1 VKPALGLA
9 VLATVVL
16 VWVTNGF
23 SATNAV
29 AASPKLRAQDR
40 QQIGAL
46 IDRFVKEAVR
56 RENLPAAWS
65 LLGPQL
71 RGGTTKA
78 AWDAGTEVTVEN
90 YPARGDDF
98 RTAWTSAVIKP
109 GDVDVALMLH
119 PESGH
124 PDIPQT
130 AFKAEVIKSNGR
142 WIVDSFY
149 PAATFSAGGSV
160 QGPADYG
167 APGGGKAIG
176 NDNAKIRPL
185 WFILGVSV
193 LGALI
198 VLLPIGLWVR
208 ARRRDRRA
216 YATYAAVT
224 KR

>member
-1 VKPALGLA
+1 VKPAIVPA
-9 VLATVVL
+9 VVVAL
-16 VWVTNGF
+16 VVALTTAL
-23 SATNAV
+23 SATDAV
-29 AASPKLRAQDR
+29 AASPKLTAQDR

-78 AWDAGTEVTVEN
+78 AWDTGTEVTVEN

-119 PESGH
+119 PEHGH
-124 PDIPQT
+124 PGIPQT
-130 AFKAEVIKSNGR
+130 AFKAEVIKSKGR

-149 PAATFSAGGSV
+149 PAATFGSGGSV
-160 QGPADYG
+160 QGPADFG

-185 WFILGVSV
+185 WFVLGVSA
-193 LGALI
+193 LGVLI

-224 KR
+224 RR